1 MAASATASIEE
12 NLLRA
17 PAPDPGRPSAVGR
30 AAAFRDALRR
40 DGQLARQ
47 YEDLKRLLAARHA
60 GDRETYTAAKAAFVA
75 NALAGPGH
83 AG

>member
-1 MAASATASIEE
+1 MSDAIPPWADETPEI
-12 NLLRA
+12 R
-17 PAPDPGRPSAVGR
+17 PHDPR
-30 AAAFRDALRR
+30 
-40 DGQLARQ
+40 LARQ

-60 GDRETYTAAKAAFVA
+60 GDREAYTAAKAAFVA